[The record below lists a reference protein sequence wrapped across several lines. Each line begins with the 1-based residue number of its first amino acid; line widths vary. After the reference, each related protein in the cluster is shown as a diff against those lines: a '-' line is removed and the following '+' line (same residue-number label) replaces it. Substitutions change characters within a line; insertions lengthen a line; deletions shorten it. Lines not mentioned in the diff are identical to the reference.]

1 MLEHVSQF
9 GYAEVFLALVATG
22 FGLPIPEELPVLVAG
37 VLTGHEETPLRWYVM
52 LPVLFAGVVAVDF
65 ALYGAGRLWGRKL
78 LESSFV
84 KRSII
89 TREVRAKL
97 ERNFADHGIVVLLGV
112 RLLPGVRAP
121 AFLLAGVLK
130 VPFSRFIA
138 AELIYAIPVVNVL
151 FWLAYLL
158 SEQVREVVFG
168 MVEFNSWLPVAV
180 LCCVAG
186 LIVYNIA
193 FARRGPRTGF

>member
-9 GYAEVFLALVATG
+9 GYAEVLLALVATG
-22 FGLPIPEELPVLVAG
+22 FGLPVPEEVPILVAG
-37 VLTGHEETPLRWYVM
+37 VLVGHEETALRWYVM
-52 LPVLFAGVVAVDF
+52 LPVLFAGVVAADF
-65 ALYGAGRLWGRKL
+65 ALYCAGRLWGGKL
-78 LESSFV
+78 LESGFAQ
-84 KRSII
+84 RNII
-89 TREVRAKL
+89 KPEVRAKL

-112 RLLPGVRAP
+112 RLLPGVRAS

-130 VPFSRFIA
+130 VPFSRFLA
-138 AELIYAIPVVNVL
+138 AELIYAIPIVNVL

-158 SEQVREVVFG
+158 SEQVSEVVFG

-180 LCCVAG
+180 VCFVAG
-186 LIVYNIA
+186 LLMYNIA